1 LEVNAVNILVGDKM
15 KKRTLLS
22 VALLAILVFIASC
35 DQNTGASSSNTD
47 NSAAKSFTLESLEG
61 NEEISLED
69 FKGKPL
75 VVNFWATWCGP
86 CKEEMPFFERTWK
99 EYKDKGIVFI
109 GIDVMDDKEN
119 AQEFIEKLGISY
131 TNLYDPSGKTSNSYG
146 VVALPATF
154 FIDKNGDI
162 AVKHYG
168 SFLGK
173 DAEKAFKSYL
183 EDIIE

>member
-1 LEVNAVNILVGDKM
+1 M
-15 KKRTLLS
+15 KNRTLLS
-22 VALLAILVFIASC
+22 ITLLAILVLIASC
-35 DQNTGASSSNTD
+35 DQDTGAVRSNTE
-47 NSAAKSFTLESLEG
+47 NQVAKTFTLESLEG
-61 NEEISLED
+61 DEEISLED
-69 FKGKPL
+69 FKGKPI

-86 CKEEMPFFERTWK
+86 CKQEMPFFEKTWK
-99 EYKDKGIVFI
+99 EYKDKEVVFI
-109 GIDVMDDKEN
+109 GIDVMDDKDN